1 MSEMSEVVNARHNL
15 LFKIGWIILLISA
28 AVMSLNH
35 LALMFFLDNPI
46 LFMGWGIF
54 NLYAFV
60 VIAVPFRHQERWAWY
75 LTWLLPV
82 GLAAAGFTDPD
93 IAIYYYVVA
102 ASCALGLILTVRS
115 FFAID
120 RQVTRHVS

>member
-1 MSEMSEVVNARHNL
+1 MSAAVNARQNL

-28 AVMSLNH
+28 ALMTLNH
-35 LALMFFLDNPI
+35 FGLMFFLDNPI

-54 NLYAFV
+54 NLYALV
-60 VIAVPFRHQERWAWY
+60 VIAIPFRHQERWAWY

-93 IAIYYYVVA
+93 IAIYYYAVVA
-102 ASCALGLILTVRS
+102 GCVLGLIFTARN

-120 RQVTRHVS
+120 RQVTRHIS